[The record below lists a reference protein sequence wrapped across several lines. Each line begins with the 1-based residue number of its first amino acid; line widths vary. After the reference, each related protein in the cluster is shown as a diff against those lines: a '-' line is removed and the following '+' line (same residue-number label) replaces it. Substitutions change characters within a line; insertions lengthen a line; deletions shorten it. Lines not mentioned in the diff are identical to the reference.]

1 MLNHPSIAI
10 GLGMII
16 SLILTESVGV
26 TAGGLIV
33 PGYIAL
39 NLHNPYMVV
48 FTFLISL
55 ITLLALNLL
64 SRFIIIY
71 GKRRLVFCL
80 LLSFLLGSIVREFPL
95 YLMESN
101 DIDNLLTLRNFEG
114 LNFIQ
119 YFIVEISYQLVKL
132 TEVEMNY
139 DYLINTPMIYVGYLI
154 PGLIASWMDKQG
166 VIITA
171 STIVIIAS
179 VINLI
184 LMVLGKY
191 V

>member
-1 MLNHPSIAI
+1 MLDHPAIAI

-39 NLHNPYMVV
+39 SLHNPYAVI
-48 FTFLISL
+48 FTFCISL
-55 ITLLALNLL
+55 LTLLLLNFL

-80 LLSFLLGSIVREFPL
+80 ILSFTLGSFIR
-95 YLMESN
+95 
-101 DIDNLLTLRNFEG
+101 DIPE
-114 LNFIQ
+114 
-119 YFIVEISYQLVKL
+119 YFITYKPGGEFFLSGLLHYLNTNLYNFNSFLSSYSG
-132 TEVEMNY
+132 E
-139 DYLINTPMIYVGYLI
+139 MIYIGWLI
-154 PGLIASWMDKQG
+154 PGLIASWMDRQG
-166 VIITA
+166 VLPTI
-171 STIVIIAS
+171 STILIIS
-179 VINLI
+179 SLINLI

>member
-1 MLNHPSIAI
+1 MLDHPAIAI

-16 SLILTESVGV
+16 SLVLTESVGV

-39 NLHNPYMVV
+39 SLHNPYAVI
-48 FTFLISL
+48 FTFCISL
-55 ITLLALNLL
+55 LTLLILNFL

-80 LLSFLLGSIVREFPL
+80 LLSFTLGSFIR
-95 YLMESN
+95 
-101 DIDNLLTLRNFEG
+101 DIPV
-114 LNFIQ
+114 
-119 YFIVEISYQLVKL
+119 YFITYKPGGDFFLSNLIVYMSTGLYDFNSFLASYSG
-132 TEVEMNY
+132 E
-139 DYLINTPMIYVGYLI
+139 MIYIGWLI
-154 PGLIASWMDKQG
+154 PGLISSWMDRQG
-166 VIITA
+166 VL
-171 STIVIIAS
+171 STISTILIIS
-179 VINLI
+179 SLINLI